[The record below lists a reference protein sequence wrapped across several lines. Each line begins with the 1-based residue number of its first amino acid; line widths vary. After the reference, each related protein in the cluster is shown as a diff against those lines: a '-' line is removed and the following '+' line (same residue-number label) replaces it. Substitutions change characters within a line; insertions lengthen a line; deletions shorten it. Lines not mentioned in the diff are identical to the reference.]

1 MTDGSRTPVQGP
13 LGPGLTALK
22 AWREE
27 VAAALAQLRRW
38 ALVNELTDEHAA
50 ARLAHLERR
59 LVADHLAIAFVAE
72 VSRGKSALINALFF
86 ADLGGRLLP
95 SGCGRQTLCATEIR
109 HDPAQ
114 PPSIRLL
121 PIETRESPRALREFI
136 TDAEPWKHI
145 ALDPAQPEALAA
157 AFDVL
162 AQTRTVSAAQAHDLG
177 LPAEAGAEVEVPCW
191 RYAIVNFPHPLLSL
205 GLTILD
211 TPGLAPLATEPELT
225 LHRLPEADAVVFML
239 AADAGATAADLALW
253 RDHVVTIEDQGQKR
267 YVALNR
273 IDVVRDGASSA
284 SAALV
289 EIDRRVRE
297 SARALGV
304 DRARIYPLSAQQGL
318 AARIAGDGQAL
329 VASGL
334 PALERALVEGLLGAR
349 RTDHAAA
356 VGAESR
362 SLLAE
367 TRSLLR
373 SRRSFVEERVAELAA
388 LHGKNQKLVES
399 LGRKFADERTR
410 LEETRGTLAGFRAA
424 HGRHADALA
433 AELDPEGVREAGVRA
448 RAAVLASPFS
458 AGINEAVDGYFSAIR
473 GRLTR
478 AIATIGEARA
488 TMAALNRRLA
498 GPLGL
503 APVEVAAFPTDRFLL
518 EIDRLEEHCRRDF
531 HSASSLL
538 TRGRQA
544 LAALFFDTVAL
555 KVVYVF
561 EIADRDARAWMSAFL
576 RPLESQVAGLE
587 DRARTRIAG
596 VTKIRDAETDLAHH
610 QEDLQ
615 RYLRECAQRERE
627 WAAHAQRLARLL
639 DIAAAP
645 SLTARR

>member
-1 MTDGSRTPVQGP
+1 MTDASRSPAQGP
-13 LGPGLTALK
+13 LGPGLAALK

-59 LVADHLAIAFVAE
+59 LVTDHLAIAFVAE
-72 VSRGKSALINALFF
+72 VARGKSALINALFF

-95 SGCGRQTLCATEIR
+95 TGAGRQTLCATEIR
-109 HDPAQ
+109 YDPTL
-114 PPSIRLL
+114 PPAIRLL
-121 PIETRESPRALREFI
+121 PIGTREGTRALRELI
-136 TDAEPWKHI
+136 LDPQPWTHI

-157 AFDVL
+157 AFDAL

-177 LPAEAGAEVEVPCW
+177 LPAEEGAEVEVPCW
-191 RYAIVNFPHPLLSL
+191 RYAIVNFPHPLLAL

-211 TPGLAPLATEPELT
+211 TPGLRSLLTEPELT
-225 LHRLPEADAVVFML
+225 LHRLPEADADVFML
-239 AADAGATAADLALW
+239 AADAGPTAADLALW
-253 RDHVVTIEDQGQKR
+253 RGHVATLEDQATTRHVV
-267 YVALNR
+267 LNK
-273 IDVVRDGASSA
+273 IDIVRDGARSGSA
-284 SAALV
+284 VLV
-289 EIDRRVRE
+289 EVDRRMRE
-297 SARALGV
+297 CARALEV
-304 DRARIYPLSAQQGL
+304 DRARVFPLSAQQGL
-318 AARIAGDGQAL
+318 AARIAGDGAAL
-329 VASGL
+329 AASGL
-334 PALERALVEGLLGAR
+334 PALERALVQGLMDAR
-349 RTDHAAA
+349 RADHAAA

-367 TRSLLR
+367 TRTLLR
-373 SRRSFVEERVAELAA
+373 SRRSFVEERVAELDA

-410 LEETRGTLAGFRAA
+410 LDDTRGTLAGFRTV

-433 AELDPEGVREAGVRA
+433 AQLDPEGAREAGVRA

-458 AGINEAVDGYFSAIR
+458 AGINEAVDGYFGAIR

-488 TMAALNRRLA
+488 AMAAVNRSFA

-561 EIADRDARAWMSAFL
+561 EIADRDARAWMNAFL

-587 DRARTRIAG
+587 DRARTRIVG
-596 VTKIRDAETDLAHH
+596 VTKIRDAETDLAQHR
-610 QEDLQ
+610 EDLQ
-615 RYLRECAQRERE
+615 RYLREYAQRERE

-639 DIAAAP
+639 DIATAP
-645 SLTARR
+645 SLTGRR

>member
-334 PALERALVEGLLGAR
+334 PALERAIVEGLLGAR

-639 DIAAAP
+639 DIATAP